1 MASSNRI
8 RTGGTVQTHHSGIL
22 GCSILALAVATAV
35 ISVAAPAVAADGPI
49 KIGILHPFSGPL
61 AVVGIDATNG
71 FVRYF
76 DEIGNKVAG
85 RDIVLIKEDDA
96 ANPGQGMERTRR
108 LVERDKVDMVTG
120 ITSSA
125 VAYAVRDYI
134 DEKQMPLIVMGS
146 AGAND
151 ITDKL
156 GSPYIF
162 RTSFSNRQLAA
173 PFGPYACNKMG
184 YKKIVIMASDFV
196 TGAEE
201 SSALANTYKAAGCE
215 VVKEIKA
222 PLGTVDFA
230 PFLSQVPTSGV
241 DAVWAMFF
249 AADAIAFVKQYEAFG
264 LKAKLPLVGPA
275 GFADQTLLP
284 AMGKAATGIVVTTF
298 YTSYFDLPENK
309 RFVDGFRA
317 KYNVLPGSTA
327 LSGYVGAMAI
337 AAAIEAVGG
346 KVEDKPAFLAAL
358 RKVKLTTPMGP
369 FRFDEKQSVIFDLY
383 VTKVAERDGVFVPET
398 VERMATDVDQFGK
411 FK

>member
-1 MASSNRI
+1 MTRDRFRN
-8 RTGGTVQTHHSGIL
+8 L
-22 GCSILALAVATAV
+22 PLAIAAALVSAAL
-35 ISVAAPAVAADGPI
+35 AAPAVAADGPI
-49 KIGILHPFSGPL
+49 KIGVMHPFSGPL

-96 ANPGQGMERTRR
+96 AIPAQGMERTRR
-108 LVERDKVDMVTG
+108 LVEREKVDILTG

-125 VAYAVRDYI
+125 VAYAVRDYVV
-134 DEKQMPLIVMGS
+134 EKEMPLIVMGS

-173 PFGPYACNKMG
+173 PFGPYACQKMG

-196 TGAEE
+196 TGYEE
-201 SSALANTYKAAGCE
+201 SSAFAASYKAAGCE
-215 VVKEIKA
+215 IVKDIKA

-230 PFLSQVPTSGV
+230 PFLAQVPATGV

-284 AMGKAATGIVVTTF
+284 AMGKAATGVVVTTF
-298 YTSYFDLPENK
+298 YTPYLDFPENK
-309 RFVDGFRA
+309 RFVEGFRA
-317 KYNVLPGSTA
+317 KYNALPGSTA

-337 AAAIEAVGG
+337 AKALEAVGG
-346 KVEDKPAFLAAL
+346 KVEDKQAFLAAL
-358 RKVKLTTPMGP
+358 RKVNLTTPMGP
-369 FRFDEKQSVIFDLY
+369 FRFDEKQSAIFNLY
-383 VTKVAERDGVFVPET
+383 LTKVTERDGTFVPET
-398 VERMATDVDQFGK
+398 IERMATDVDQFGN